1 MAICFLFESTCW
13 FSSSIILC
21 FAVSDRAVG
30 LGTEIEFGGSAYVIL
45 TSLVVG
51 KALTNGSRFVCSNF
65 FGVMCAAGLGLA
77 TVFFL
82 ARVSCVPY

>member
-1 MAICFLFESTCW
+1 MRESTCW
-13 FSSSIILC
+13 FSSCSSILC
-21 FAVSDRAVG
+21 FAISDRAVG
-30 LGTEIEFGGSAYVIL
+30 LETGIEFGGCAYVIL
-45 TSLVVG
+45 ISLVVG